1 MGEMSISD
9 IKITRRDFLKTSG
22 KTIALVS
29 TGIIS
34 TDHMLKIASG
44 EAVYDWEKHYWGFVV
59 DTTKCIGCGR
69 CAWACKHENH
79 VPFEEPV
86 YRTWVERY
94 TITKDDELKVE
105 SPNGGIDGFPD
116 TYDEKDVKKSFFV
129 PKLCNHCDEPPC
141 VQVCP
146 VGATYKTKDGVVLV
160 DQEYCVGC
168 RYCIQAC
175 PYGAR
180 YLYPEDGEVVRRRMT
195 ADKCTWCYHRI
206 TRGKITAC
214 AQACP
219 VGARVIGDLREENSE
234 VNRIL
239 ATQRVGVLKPELG
252 TEPKVY
258 YVGLDKE
265 VR

>member
-1 MGEMSISD
+1 MKNELSRREFVKLTGKTVILLGTG
-9 IKITRRDFLKTSG
+9 ITAKLKT
-22 KTIALVS
+22 A
-29 TGIIS
+29 TG
-34 TDHMLKIASG
+34 AEG
-44 EAVYDWEKHYWGFVV
+44 EEYNWNDHYWGFVV
-59 DTTKCIGCGR
+59 DNTKCIGCGR
-69 CAWACKHENH
+69 CAWACKTENQ

-94 TITKDDELKVE
+94 AVTRDDKLKVD

-116 TYDEKDVKKSFFV
+116 LYDEKDLKKSFFV

-146 VGATYKTKDGVVLV
+146 VGATYKTEDGVILV
-160 DQEYCVGC
+160 DKEYCIGC

-180 YLYPEDGEVVRRRMT
+180 YIYPEDGEDVRRRMT

-206 TRGKITAC
+206 TRGMEPAC
-214 AQACP
+214 VQACP
-219 VGARVIGDLREENSE
+219 VGARVIGDLKDEKSI
-234 VNRIL
+234 VNKIL
-239 ATQRVGVLKPELG
+239 NKERVGVLKPDLG

-258 YVGLDKE
+258 YIGLDKE
-265 VR
+265 VK